1 MIQIKNFQ
9 IVFFNQNVIYLLN
22 KSIKKIIRTTN
33 TKTNKLI
40 NKNKK

>member
-1 MIQIKNFQ
+1 MKNFQ
-9 IVFFNQNVIYLLN
+9 TVFFNQNVTYLLN